1 MNNIWWDMN
10 KEIYKDYIVPI
21 DIIVKCVIDIFKHVY
36 TNSKSKNDEN
46 HPNNKRNSYNNQIQR
61 GSKDNNQVYQTNK
74 ETYNYSN
81 QHKNRE

>member
-1 MNNIWWDMN
+1 MN

-21 DIIVKCVIDIFKHVY
+21 DIIVKCVIDIFNHVY

>member
-1 MNNIWWDMN
+1 MN

-21 DIIVKCVIDIFKHVY
+21 DIIVKCVIDIFNHVY

-46 HPNNKRNSYNNQIQR
+46 HPNNKCNSYNNQIQR